1 MSMPINAIFPA
12 ARCAEQQGWKDTE
25 GSPVCTG
32 RVTQAPDVR
41 RSIFMVVRG
50 GLGTRRRGHSKA
62 AMVVV
67 ADREREIESCAPSS
81 GELIVEPDFLA
92 KGDWKMSA
100 SSCRELIGRKLI
112 ARCQSAMRAAII
124 F

>member
-1 MSMPINAIFPA
+1 
-12 ARCAEQQGWKDTE
+12 
-25 GSPVCTG
+25 
-32 RVTQAPDVR
+32 
-41 RSIFMVVRG
+41 
-50 GLGTRRRGHSKA
+50 
-62 AMVVV
+62 VVV

-112 ARCQSAMRAAII
+112 APCQSAMRAAII
-124 F
+124 LGRPMRSGTRSTASIGIVSAPRGLRMR